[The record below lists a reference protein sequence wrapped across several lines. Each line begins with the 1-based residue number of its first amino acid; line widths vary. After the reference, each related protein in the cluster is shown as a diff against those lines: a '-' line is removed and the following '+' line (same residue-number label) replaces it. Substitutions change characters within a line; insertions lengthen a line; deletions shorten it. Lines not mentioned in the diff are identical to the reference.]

1 MTTKIAVSLP
11 DELVEA
17 ARQAVEDGR
26 APSVSAFV
34 AEALQDQSRYGQLD
48 EASAASADIA
58 VPACVVAR
66 AWRGSLRQARLARFL
81 ALSTVTT
88 VPLDEAE
95 ARATGALC
103 GRTGTSDVV
112 DASVV
117 ICARARGHAVVTG
130 DPDDLAALDLALR
143 LVQL

>member
-1 MTTKIAVSLP
+1 MPGVTLDTGALIAIERGDRRL
-11 DELVEA
+11 
-17 ARQAVEDGR
+17 QA
-26 APSVSAFV
+26 
-34 AEALQDQSRYGQLD
+34 LLD

-58 VPACVVAR
+58 VPAGVVAQ

-81 ALSTVTT
+81 ALHTVTT
-88 VPLDEAE
+88 VPLDEPE

-103 GRTGTSDVV
+103 GAAGTSDVV

-130 DPDDLAALDLALR
+130 DPDDLAALDPVLR
-143 LVQL
+143 LVKLDA